1 MKKWIFTYLLLLCW
15 TTLTAQTYRKEE
27 INIEKLIEELF
38 AMQQDDVDFE
48 NMYEGLLQVFLNP
61 IHLNKATQ
69 EELKSIYILN
79 PFQINSFFEYKA
91 AFGNFISIYELQAV
105 PGFDLQTIYFVA
117 LQHQDYAHQSYY

>member
-1 MKKWIFTYLLLLCW
+1 MKKWFFTYLLFLFW
-15 TTLTAQTYRKEE
+15 TALTAQTYRKDE

-79 PFQINSFFEYKA
+79 PFQIN
-91 AFGNFISIYELQAV
+91 
-105 PGFDLQTIYFVA
+105 
-117 LQHQDYAHQSYY
+117 